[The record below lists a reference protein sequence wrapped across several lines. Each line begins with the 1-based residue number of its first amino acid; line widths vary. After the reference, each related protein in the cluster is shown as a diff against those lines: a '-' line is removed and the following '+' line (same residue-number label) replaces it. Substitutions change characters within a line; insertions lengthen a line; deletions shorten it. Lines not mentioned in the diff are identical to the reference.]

1 MKQRTQEL
9 VSVLIAVMAMSG
21 CSTSGGTTDG
31 NNTIVSFIHVGDLEK
46 PNEEC
51 ITTDTDN

>member
-9 VSVLIAVMAMSG
+9 VLVLIAVMAMSG